1 MEEKAIETTENIVKC
16 YQIIKDINYVL
27 SQSEEEV
34 KQEIQS
40 AKTRIIATNRAR
52 LEFLLTSLKVKL
64 VDLPERERNI
74 ILKADQH
81 MNLMTVGTAGEILQL
96 CLDSKIKHPL

>member
-1 MEEKAIETTENIVKC
+1 M
-16 YQIIKDINYVL
+16 KDINHVL

-40 AKTRIIATNRAR
+40 AKTRIIATNRAK

-81 MNLMTVGTAGEILQL
+81 MNLMTVGSSGEILQL